1 MSPLRSLLAH
11 ALAAL
16 LLLQWAA
23 APAHCLAMAA
33 LADGGAVICHAD
45 DGTPRHSDGSG
56 GVPVSPDQSCPAC
69 HALGHAALTPAP
81 PAVPELV
88 AWSAPTPPP
97 PRLMADPAAPRAR
110 PQQPRAPPALSV

>member
-1 MSPLRSLLAH
+1 VSPLRSLLAR

-16 LLLQWAA
+16 LLQWGG

-33 LADGGAVICHAD
+33 MAHGGAVLCHAD
-45 DGTPRHSDGSG
+45 DGTRHQSDGSG

-69 HALGHAALTPAP
+69 HALGNAALTPAA
-81 PAVPELV
+81 PAAPELV
-88 AWSAPTPPP
+88 GWSVPAP
-97 PRLMADPAAPRAR
+97 PRPGSAADPMAPRAP